1 MPPTTAMSEEMS
13 EENLKKQIIHNHN
26 IIKLFYAILYMYIY
40 EKYEKYL
47 NEYLDEQKN
56 KVKTPIP
63 ILESDIN
70 DIIKSLNNGKSVGNS
85 MVQNEMFKYANCDSM
100 IQIVKEIMNRTINEQ
115 LFPITKHRL

>member
-1 MPPTTAMSEEMS
+1 MQSY
-13 EENLKKQIIHNHN
+13 ICI
-26 IIKLFYAILYMYIY
+26 YIY